1 MIARLNTSLS
11 WINRDAGLI
20 TAARGTRTFSQSF
33 IAVIIALYLAELGF
47 NLVQIGAILTV
58 GIAGVSFFAFVAGLI
73 SGKVGRRRLLVIFSL
88 LAAASGL
95 AMYFAETF
103 IPLMVIAFLGSLS
116 TGGGGGGES
125 PAQPLEVAMLPDTA
139 PPERRT
145 DIFAIYSIVART
157 GTFLGALAAGL
168 PVLFQDLLGLSV
180 LSSFKVMFLGFA
192 ICQLAGAALYSSISP
207 EVEASTTHQQWQ
219 NPLNLPSR
227 RRIFT
232 LAGLFSVDTFTTSM
246 VMQSLM
252 AYWFYTKFGLT
263 LESLAFV
270 FALSHL
276 LTASS
281 LWIAAKIANRI
292 GLLNTMVFTH
302 IPSSFFLLAA
312 AFAPSATLAIV
323 FWQCR
328 AFLSQM
334 DVPTKDSYTMAVIN
348 PEERVAM
355 ASIHMVGR
363 SAAGAI
369 GPTVTTAIWN
379 ITAAWTPLVGS
390 ALLKIGYDLSLYFMF
405 RNVRPPEEEERLRNR
420 RQGPEA
426 SSPSKGTGNL

>member
-11 WINRDAGLI
+11 WINRDARLI

-33 IAVIIALYLAELGF
+33 ISVIIALYLAELGF

-58 GIAGVSFFAFVAGLI
+58 GIAGVSFFAFVVGLI

-125 PAQPLEVAMLPDTA
+125 PAQPLEVAILPDTA
-139 PPERRT
+139 SPERRT

-168 PVLFQDLLGLSV
+168 PVLFQDVLGISV
-180 LSSFKVMFLGFA
+180 LSSFKVLFLGFA
-192 ICQLAGAALYSSISP
+192 VCQLAGAALYASISQG
-207 EVEASTTHQQWQ
+207 VEAATTRQQWQ
-219 NPLNLPSR
+219 NPLKLPSR

-232 LAGLFSVDTFTTSM
+232 LTGLFSVDTFTTSM
-246 VMQSLM
+246 VMQALM

-263 LESLAFV
+263 LESLALV
-270 FALSHL
+270 FSLSHL

-281 LWIAAKIANRI
+281 LWIAAKISNRI

-302 IPSSFFLLAA
+302 IPSSFFMLAA

-355 ASIHMVGR
+355 ASIHMVSR

-420 RQGPEA
+420 RQAPKSPVPEQRR
-426 SSPSKGTGNL
+426 

>member
-11 WINRDAGLI
+11 WINRDARLI

-33 IAVIIALYLAELGF
+33 ISVIIALYLAELGF
-47 NLVQIGAILTV
+47 NLVQIGVILTV
-58 GIAGVSFFAFVAGLI
+58 GIAGVSFFAFVVGLI
-73 SGKVGRRRLLVIFSL
+73 SGKMGRRRLLVIFSL

-125 PAQPLEVAMLPDTA
+125 PAQPLEVAILPDTA

-145 DIFAIYSIVART
+145 DIFAIYGIVART

-168 PVLFQDLLGLSV
+168 PVLFQGPLGLPV
-180 LSSFKVMFLGFA
+180 LLSFKAMFLGFA
-192 ICQLAGAALYSSISP
+192 ICQLAGAALYAYISP
-207 EVEASTTHQQWQ
+207 GVEASTTHQQWQ
-219 NPLNLPSR
+219 NPLKLPSR

-232 LAGLFSVDTFTTSM
+232 LTGLFSVDTFTTSM

-252 AYWFYTKFGLT
+252 AYWFFTKFGLT

-270 FALSHL
+270 FSLSHL

-334 DVPTKDSYTMAVIN
+334 DVPTKESYTMAVIN

-355 ASIHMVGR
+355 ASIHMVSR

-379 ITAAWTPLVGS
+379 ITTAWTPLVGS

-420 RQGPEA
+420 RQAPKSPVPEQRR
-426 SSPSKGTGNL
+426 

>member
-1 MIARLNTSLS
+1 MITRLNTRLS
-11 WINRDAGLI
+11 WMSRDARLI
-20 TAARGTRTFSQSF
+20 TAARGTRTCSQSF
-33 IAVIIALYLAELGF
+33 ISVIIALHLAEMGF

-58 GIAGVSFFAFVAGLI
+58 GIAGVSFFAFVVGLT
-73 SGKVGRRRLLVIFSL
+73 SGTVGRRRLLVVFSL

-95 AMYFAETF
+95 AMYFVETF
-103 IPLMVIAFLGSLS
+103 ILLMVIAFLGSLS

-125 PAQPLEVAMLPDTA
+125 PAQPLEVAILPDTG

-168 PVLFQDLLGLSV
+168 PVLFQDVLGLSV
-180 LSSFKVMFLGFA
+180 LSSFKAMFLGFA
-192 ICQLAGAALYSSISP
+192 ICQVAGVALYSSISP
-207 EVEASTTHQQWQ
+207 AAEAPAARQQWQ
-219 NPLNLPSR
+219 NPLKLPSR

-232 LAGLFSVDTFTTSM
+232 LTGLFSVDTFTTSM

-263 LESLAFV
+263 LDSLALV
-270 FALSHL
+270 FSLSHL

-281 LWIAAKIANRI
+281 LWIAAKMSNRI

-323 FWQCR
+323 FWQFR

-334 DVPTKDSYTMAVIN
+334 DVPTRDSYTMAVIN

-355 ASIHMVGR
+355 VSINMVSR
-363 SAAGAI
+363 SAVGAF

-420 RQGPEA
+420 GQDPKASAPERR
-426 SSPSKGTGNL
+426 P

>member
-11 WINRDAGLI
+11 WISRDARLI
-20 TAARGTRTFSQSF
+20 TVARGTRTFSQGFVS
-33 IAVIIALYLAELGF
+33 VIIALYLAELGF

-58 GIAGVSFFAFVAGLI
+58 GIAGVSFFAFVVGLV
-73 SGKVGRRRLLVIFSL
+73 SEKVGRRRLLVIFSL

-103 IPLMVIAFLGSLS
+103 IPLMVIAFMGSLS

-125 PAQPLEVAMLPDTA
+125 PAQPLEVAILPDTA

-168 PVLFQDLLGLSV
+168 PVLFQDALGLSV
-180 LSSFKVMFLGFA
+180 LLSFKAMFLGFA
-192 ICQLAGAALYSSISP
+192 ICQLAGAALYASISP
-207 EVEASTTHQQWQ
+207 GAEAATTRQQWQ
-219 NPLNLPSR
+219 NPLKLPSR

-232 LAGLFSVDTFTTSM
+232 LTGLFSVDTFTTSM

-263 LESLAFV
+263 LESLALV
-270 FALSHL
+270 FSLSHL

-281 LWIAAKIANRI
+281 LWIAAKISNRI

-355 ASIHMVGR
+355 ASIHMVSR

-405 RNVRPPEEEERLRNR
+405 RNVRPPEEEERLLKR
-420 RQGPEA
+420 RQAPEA
-426 SSPSKGTGNL
+426 SVPEQGH

>member
-11 WINRDAGLI
+11 WINRDARLI

-33 IAVIIALYLAELGF
+33 ISVIIALYLAELGF

-58 GIAGVSFFAFVAGLI
+58 GIAGVSFFAFVVGLV
-73 SGKVGRRRLLVIFSL
+73 SEKVGRRRLLVIFSL

-103 IPLMVIAFLGSLS
+103 IPLMVIAFMGSLS

-125 PAQPLEVAMLPDTA
+125 PAQPLEVAILPDTA

-168 PVLFQDLLGLSV
+168 PVLFQDALGLSV
-180 LSSFKVMFLGFA
+180 LLSFKAMFLGFA
-192 ICQLAGAALYSSISP
+192 ICQLAGAALYASISP
-207 EVEASTTHQQWQ
+207 GAEAATTRQQWQ
-219 NPLNLPSR
+219 NPLKLPSR

-232 LAGLFSVDTFTTSM
+232 LTGLFSVDTFTTSM

-263 LESLAFV
+263 LESLALV
-270 FALSHL
+270 FSLSHL

-281 LWIAAKIANRI
+281 LWIAAKISNRI

-355 ASIHMVGR
+355 ASIHMVSR

-420 RQGPEA
+420 RQAPEA
-426 SSPSKGTGNL
+426 SVPKRRR

>member
-11 WINRDAGLI
+11 WINRDARLI

-33 IAVIIALYLAELGF
+33 ISVIIALYLAELGF
-47 NLVQIGAILTV
+47 NLVQIGVILTV
-58 GIAGVSFFAFVAGLI
+58 GIAGVSFFAFVVGLI

-125 PAQPLEVAMLPDTA
+125 PAQPLEVAILPDTA

-145 DIFAIYSIVART
+145 DIFAIYGIVART

-168 PVLFQDLLGLSV
+168 PVLFQGPLGLPV
-180 LSSFKVMFLGFA
+180 LLSFKAMFLGFA
-192 ICQLAGAALYSSISP
+192 ICQLAGAALYASISP
-207 EVEASTTHQQWQ
+207 GVEASTTHQQWQ
-219 NPLNLPSR
+219 NPLKLPSR

-232 LAGLFSVDTFTTSM
+232 LTGLFSVDTFTTSM

-252 AYWFYTKFGLT
+252 AYWFFTKFGLT

-270 FALSHL
+270 FSLSHL

-334 DVPTKDSYTMAVIN
+334 DVPTKESYTMAVIN

-355 ASIHMVGR
+355 ASIHMVSR

-420 RQGPEA
+420 RQAPKSPVPEQRR
-426 SSPSKGTGNL
+426 

>member
-11 WINRDAGLI
+11 WISRDARLI
-20 TAARGTRTFSQSF
+20 TVARGTRTFSQGFVS
-33 IAVIIALYLAELGF
+33 VIIALYLAELGF

-58 GIAGVSFFAFVAGLI
+58 GIAGVSFFAFVVGLV
-73 SGKVGRRRLLVIFSL
+73 SEKVGRRRLLVIFSL

-103 IPLMVIAFLGSLS
+103 IPLMVIAFMGSLS

-125 PAQPLEVAMLPDTA
+125 PAQPLEVAILPDTA

-168 PVLFQDLLGLSV
+168 PVLFQDALGLSV
-180 LSSFKVMFLGFA
+180 LLSFKAMFLGFA
-192 ICQLAGAALYSSISP
+192 ICQLAGAALYASISP
-207 EVEASTTHQQWQ
+207 GAEAATTRQQWQ
-219 NPLNLPSR
+219 NPLKLPSR

-232 LAGLFSVDTFTTSM
+232 LTGLFSVDTFTTSM

-263 LESLAFV
+263 LESLALV
-270 FALSHL
+270 FSLSHL

-281 LWIAAKIANRI
+281 LWIAAKISNRI

-355 ASIHMVGR
+355 ASIHMVSR

-420 RQGPEA
+420 RQAPEA
-426 SSPSKGTGNL
+426 SVPKRRR

>member
-1 MIARLNTSLS
+1 MIARFNTSLS
-11 WINRDAGLI
+11 WINRDAWLI

-33 IAVIIALYLAELGF
+33 ISVIIALYLAELGF
-47 NLVQIGAILTV
+47 NLVQIGAILTA
-58 GIAGVSFFAFVAGLI
+58 GIAGVSFFAFVVGLI

-125 PAQPLEVAMLPDTA
+125 PAQPLEVAILPDTA

-145 DIFAIYSIVART
+145 DIFAIYGIVART

-168 PVLFQDLLGLSV
+168 PVLFQGPLGLPV
-180 LSSFKVMFLGFA
+180 LLSFKAMFLGFA
-192 ICQLAGAALYSSISP
+192 ICQLAGAALYAYISP
-207 EVEASTTHQQWQ
+207 GVEASTTHQQWQ
-219 NPLNLPSR
+219 NPLKLPSR

-232 LAGLFSVDTFTTSM
+232 LTGLFSVDTFTTSM

-252 AYWFYTKFGLT
+252 AYWFFTKFGLT

-270 FALSHL
+270 FSLSHL

-334 DVPTKDSYTMAVIN
+334 DVPTKESYTMAVIN

-355 ASIHMVGR
+355 ASIHMVSR

-379 ITAAWTPLVGS
+379 ITTAWTPLVGS

-420 RQGPEA
+420 RQAPKSPVPEQRR
-426 SSPSKGTGNL
+426 

>member
-11 WINRDAGLI
+11 WINRDARLI

-33 IAVIIALYLAELGF
+33 ISVIIALYLAELGF
-47 NLVQIGAILTV
+47 NLVQIGAILTA
-58 GIAGVSFFAFVAGLI
+58 GIAGVSFFAFVVGLI

-125 PAQPLEVAMLPDTA
+125 PAQPLEVAILPDTA
-139 PPERRT
+139 SPERRT

-168 PVLFQDLLGLSV
+168 PVLFQDVLGISV
-180 LSSFKVMFLGFA
+180 LSSFKVLFLGFA
-192 ICQLAGAALYSSISP
+192 VCQLAGAALYASISQG
-207 EVEASTTHQQWQ
+207 VEAATTRQQWQ
-219 NPLNLPSR
+219 NPLKLPSR

-232 LAGLFSVDTFTTSM
+232 LTGLFSVDTFTTSM
-246 VMQSLM
+246 VMQALM

-263 LESLAFV
+263 LESLTLV
-270 FALSHL
+270 FSLSHL

-281 LWIAAKIANRI
+281 LWIAAKISNRI

-302 IPSSFFLLAA
+302 IPSSFFMLAA

-355 ASIHMVGR
+355 ASIHMVSR

-420 RQGPEA
+420 RQAPKSPVPEQRR
-426 SSPSKGTGNL
+426 

>member
-11 WINRDAGLI
+11 WINRDARLI

-33 IAVIIALYLAELGF
+33 ISVIIALYLAELGF
-47 NLVQIGAILTV
+47 NLVQIGVILTV
-58 GIAGVSFFAFVAGLI
+58 GIAGVSFFAFVVGLI

-125 PAQPLEVAMLPDTA
+125 PAQPLEVAILPDTA

-145 DIFAIYSIVART
+145 DIFAIYGIVART

-168 PVLFQDLLGLSV
+168 PVLFQGPLGLPV
-180 LSSFKVMFLGFA
+180 LLSFKAMFLGFA
-192 ICQLAGAALYSSISP
+192 ICQLAGAALYASISP
-207 EVEASTTHQQWQ
+207 GVEASTTHQQWQ
-219 NPLNLPSR
+219 NPLKLPSR

-232 LAGLFSVDTFTTSM
+232 LTGLFSVDTFTTSM

-252 AYWFYTKFGLT
+252 AYWFFTKFGLT

-270 FALSHL
+270 FSLSHL

-334 DVPTKDSYTMAVIN
+334 DVPTKESYTMAVIN

-355 ASIHMVGR
+355 ASIHMVSR

-369 GPTVTTAIWN
+369 GPTVTTAILEHHHCVDSPGRLGPLEDWVRSFSLCHVPERP
-379 ITAAWTPLVGS
+379 AA
-390 ALLKIGYDLSLYFMF
+390 
-405 RNVRPPEEEERLRNR
+405 
-420 RQGPEA
+420 
-426 SSPSKGTGNL
+426 

>member
-11 WINRDAGLI
+11 WISRDARLI
-20 TAARGTRTFSQSF
+20 TVARGTRTFSQGFVS
-33 IAVIIALYLAELGF
+33 VIIALYLAELGF

-58 GIAGVSFFAFVAGLI
+58 GIAGVSFFAFVVGLV
-73 SGKVGRRRLLVIFSL
+73 SEKVGRRRLLVIFSL

-103 IPLMVIAFLGSLS
+103 IPLMVIAFMGSLS

-125 PAQPLEVAMLPDTA
+125 PAQPLEVAILPDTA

-168 PVLFQDLLGLSV
+168 PVLFQDALGLSV
-180 LSSFKVMFLGFA
+180 LLSFKAMFLGFA
-192 ICQLAGAALYSSISP
+192 ICQLAGAALYASISP
-207 EVEASTTHQQWQ
+207 GVEAATTRQQWQ
-219 NPLNLPSR
+219 NPLKLPSR

-232 LAGLFSVDTFTTSM
+232 LTGLFSVDTFTTSM

-263 LESLAFV
+263 LESLALV
-270 FALSHL
+270 FSLSHL

-281 LWIAAKIANRI
+281 LWIAAKISNRI

-355 ASIHMVGR
+355 ASIHMVSR

-420 RQGPEA
+420 RQAPEA
-426 SSPSKGTGNL
+426 SVPKRRR

>member
-1 MIARLNTSLS
+1 MIARINTSLS
-11 WINRDAGLI
+11 WINRDAWLI

-33 IAVIIALYLAELGF
+33 ISVIIAIYLAELGF
-47 NLVQIGAILTV
+47 NLVQIGAILTA
-58 GIAGVSFFAFVAGLI
+58 GIAGVSFFAFVVGLI
-73 SGKVGRRRLLVIFSL
+73 SGRVGRRRLLVIFSL

-125 PAQPLEVAMLPDTA
+125 PAQPLEVAILPDTA

-145 DIFAIYSIVART
+145 DIFAIYGIVART

-168 PVLFQDLLGLSV
+168 PVLFQGPLGLPV
-180 LSSFKVMFLGFA
+180 LLSFKAMFLGFA
-192 ICQLAGAALYSSISP
+192 ICQLAGAALYAYISP
-207 EVEASTTHQQWQ
+207 GVEASTTHQQWQ
-219 NPLNLPSR
+219 NPLKLPSR

-232 LAGLFSVDTFTTSM
+232 LTGLFSVDTFTTSM

-252 AYWFYTKFGLT
+252 AYWFFTKFGLT

-270 FALSHL
+270 FSLSHL

-328 AFLSQM
+328 ASLSQM
-334 DVPTKDSYTMAVIN
+334 DVPTKESYTMAVIN

-355 ASIHMVGR
+355 ASIHMVSR

-379 ITAAWTPLVGS
+379 ITSAWTPLVGS

-420 RQGPEA
+420 RQAPKSPVPEQRR
-426 SSPSKGTGNL
+426 

>member
-1 MIARLNTSLS
+1 MIARFNTSLA
-11 WINRDAGLI
+11 WIGPDARLI

-33 IAVIIALYLAELGF
+33 ISVIIALYLAELGF
-47 NLVQIGAILTV
+47 SLVQIGLILTV
-58 GIAGVSFFAFVAGLI
+58 GVAGVSFFAFLVGLI
-73 SGKVGRRRLLVIFSL
+73 SVKVGRRRLLVFFSL
-88 LAAASGL
+88 MAAASGL
-95 AMYFAETF
+95 AMYFTEAF
-103 IPLMVIAFLGSLS
+103 VPMMVIAFLGSLS

-125 PAQPLEVAMLPDTA
+125 PAQPLELAILPDTTTSV
-139 PPERRT
+139 RRT

-168 PVLFQDLLGLSV
+168 PVLLQDYMGLSV
-180 LSSFKVMFLGFA
+180 VPSFKVMFLGFA
-192 ICQLAGAALYSSISP
+192 LCQIAGAVLYGFISP
-207 EVEASTTHQQWQ
+207 NVEATATQQQWQ
-219 NPLNLPSR
+219 NPLKLKSR

-232 LAGLFSVDTFTTSM
+232 LTGLFSVDTFTTSM

-270 FALSHL
+270 FAFSHL

-281 LWIAAKIANRI
+281 LWIAAKLSNRI

-334 DVPTKDSYTMAVIN
+334 DVPTKDSYTMAVVN
-348 PEERVAM
+348 ADERVAM
-355 ASIHMVGR
+355 ASIHMVSR

-369 GPTVTTAIWN
+369 GPTVTTAIWS
-379 ITAAWTPLVGS
+379 ITSAWAPLVGS
-390 ALLKIGYDLSLYFMF
+390 AVLKIGYDLSLYFMF

-420 RQGPEA
+420 SRASEAAVPEE
-426 SSPSKGTGNL
+426 KR

>member
-11 WINRDAGLI
+11 WINRDARLI

-33 IAVIIALYLAELGF
+33 ISVIIALYLAELGF
-47 NLVQIGAILTV
+47 NLVQIGVILTV
-58 GIAGVSFFAFVAGLI
+58 GIAGVSFFAFVVGLI

-125 PAQPLEVAMLPDTA
+125 PAQPLEVAILPDTA

-145 DIFAIYSIVART
+145 DIFAIYGIVART

-168 PVLFQDLLGLSV
+168 PVLFQGPLGLPV
-180 LSSFKVMFLGFA
+180 LLSFKAMFLGFA
-192 ICQLAGAALYSSISP
+192 ICQLAGAALYAYISP
-207 EVEASTTHQQWQ
+207 GVEASTTHQQWQ
-219 NPLNLPSR
+219 NPLKLPSR

-232 LAGLFSVDTFTTSM
+232 LTGLFSVDTFTTSM

-252 AYWFYTKFGLT
+252 AYWFFTKFGLT

-270 FALSHL
+270 FSLSHL

-281 LWIAAKIANRI
+281 LWIAAKIANRM

-334 DVPTKDSYTMAVIN
+334 DVPTKESYTMAVIN

-355 ASIHMVGR
+355 ASIHMVSR

-379 ITAAWTPLVGS
+379 ITTAWTPLVGS

-420 RQGPEA
+420 RQAPKSPVPEQRR
-426 SSPSKGTGNL
+426 

>member
-11 WINRDAGLI
+11 WINRDARLI

-33 IAVIIALYLAELGF
+33 ISVIIALYLVELGF
-47 NLVQIGAILTV
+47 NLVQIGAVLTV
-58 GIAGVSFFAFVAGLI
+58 GIAGVSFFAFVVGII

-125 PAQPLEVAMLPDTA
+125 PAQPLEVAILPDTA
-139 PPERRT
+139 SPERRT

-168 PVLFQDLLGLSV
+168 PVLFQEALGISV

-192 ICQLAGAALYSSISP
+192 VCQLAGAALYASISQG
-207 EVEASTTHQQWQ
+207 VEAATTRQQWQ
-219 NPLNLPSR
+219 NPLKLPSR

-232 LAGLFSVDTFTTSM
+232 LTGLFSVDTFTTSM

-270 FALSHL
+270 FSLSHL

-281 LWIAAKIANRI
+281 LWIAAKISNRI

-355 ASIHMVGR
+355 ASIHMVSR

-420 RQGPEA
+420 RQAPKSPVPEQRR
-426 SSPSKGTGNL
+426 

>member
-1 MIARLNTSLS
+1 MIARLNGQLS
-11 WINRDAGLI
+11 WMNRDARLM

-33 IAVIIALYLAELGF
+33 ISVIIALHLAELGF
-47 NLVQIGAILTV
+47 SLVQIGAILTV
-58 GIAGVSFFAFVAGLI
+58 GIAGVSFFAFVVGLI
-73 SGKVGRRRLLVIFSL
+73 SEKVGRRRLLVIFSL

-95 AMYFAETF
+95 AMYFAETL

-116 TGGGGGGES
+116 TGGGGGES
-125 PAQPLEVAMLPDTA
+125 PAQPLEVAILPDTG

-168 PVLFQDLLGLSV
+168 PVLFQEVLGLSV
-180 LSSFKVMFLGFA
+180 LSSFKTMFLSFA
-192 ICQLAGAALYSSISP
+192 VCQVAGAALYAFISAAA
-207 EVEASTTHQQWQ
+207 EGSATRQQWQ
-219 NPLNLPSR
+219 NPLKLPSR

-232 LAGLFSVDTFTTSM
+232 LTGSFSVDTFTTSM

-263 LESLAFV
+263 LDSLALV
-270 FALSHL
+270 FSLSHL

-281 LWIAAKIANRI
+281 LWIAAKISNRI

-323 FWQCR
+323 FWQFR

-334 DVPTKDSYTMAVIN
+334 DVPTRDSYTMAVIN

-355 ASIHMVGR
+355 VSVNMVSR
-363 SAAGAI
+363 SAVGAI

-405 RNVRPPEEEERLRNR
+405 RNVMPPEEEERLRNR
-420 RQGPEA
+420 GQDSKASVPDQG
-426 SSPSKGTGNL
+426 S

>member
-11 WINRDAGLI
+11 WINRDARLI

-33 IAVIIALYLAELGF
+33 ISVIIALYLAELGF
-47 NLVQIGAILTV
+47 NLVQIGVILTV
-58 GIAGVSFFAFVAGLI
+58 GIAGVSFFAFVVGLI

-95 AMYFAETF
+95 AMYFAESF

-125 PAQPLEVAMLPDTA
+125 PAQPLEVAILPDTA
-139 PPERRT
+139 SPERRT

-168 PVLFQDLLGLSV
+168 PVLFQDALGISV

-192 ICQLAGAALYSSISP
+192 VSQLAGAALYASISP
-207 EVEASTTHQQWQ
+207 GVEAATTRQQWQ
-219 NPLNLPSR
+219 NPLKLPSR

-232 LAGLFSVDTFTTSM
+232 LTGLFSVDTFTTSM

-270 FALSHL
+270 FSLSHL

-281 LWIAAKIANRI
+281 LWIAAKISNRI

-355 ASIHMVGR
+355 ASIHMVSR

-420 RQGPEA
+420 RQAPKSPVPEQRR
-426 SSPSKGTGNL
+426 

>member
-11 WINRDAGLI
+11 WINRDARLI

-33 IAVIIALYLAELGF
+33 ISVIIALYLAELGF

-58 GIAGVSFFAFVAGLI
+58 GIAGVSFFAFVVGLI

-125 PAQPLEVAMLPDTA
+125 PAQPLEVAILPDTA
-139 PPERRT
+139 SPERRT

-168 PVLFQDLLGLSV
+168 PVLFQETLGISV

-192 ICQLAGAALYSSISP
+192 VCQLAGAALYASISQG
-207 EVEASTTHQQWQ
+207 VEAATTRQQWQ
-219 NPLNLPSR
+219 NPLKLPSR

-232 LAGLFSVDTFTTSM
+232 LTGLFSVDTFTTSM

-270 FALSHL
+270 FSLSHL

-281 LWIAAKIANRI
+281 LWIAAKISNRI

-355 ASIHMVGR
+355 ASIHMVSR

-420 RQGPEA
+420 RQAPKSPVPEQRR
-426 SSPSKGTGNL
+426 

>member
-11 WINRDAGLI
+11 WINRDARLI

-33 IAVIIALYLAELGF
+33 ISVIIALYLAELGF
-47 NLVQIGAILTV
+47 NLVQIGVILTV
-58 GIAGVSFFAFVAGLI
+58 GIAGVSFFAFVVGLI

-125 PAQPLEVAMLPDTA
+125 PAQPLEVAILPDTA
-139 PPERRT
+139 SPERRT

-168 PVLFQDLLGLSV
+168 PVLFQDALGLSV
-180 LSSFKVMFLGFA
+180 LSSFQVMFLGFA
-192 ICQLAGAALYSSISP
+192 VSQLAGAALYASISP
-207 EVEASTTHQQWQ
+207 GVEAATTRQQWQ
-219 NPLNLPSR
+219 NPLKLPSR

-232 LAGLFSVDTFTTSM
+232 LTGLFSVDTFTTSM

-270 FALSHL
+270 FSLSHL

-281 LWIAAKIANRI
+281 LWIAAKISNRI

-355 ASIHMVGR
+355 ASIHMVSR

-420 RQGPEA
+420 RQAPKSPVPEQRR
-426 SSPSKGTGNL
+426 

>member
-1 MIARLNTSLS
+1 MIARINTSLS
-11 WINRDAGLI
+11 WINRDAWLI

-33 IAVIIALYLAELGF
+33 ISVIIALYLAELGF
-47 NLVQIGAILTV
+47 NLVQIGAILTA
-58 GIAGVSFFAFVAGLI
+58 GIAGVSFFAFVVGLI

-103 IPLMVIAFLGSLS
+103 IPLMVIAFPGSLS

-125 PAQPLEVAMLPDTA
+125 PAQPLEVAILPDTA

-145 DIFAIYSIVART
+145 DIFAIYGIVART

-168 PVLFQDLLGLSV
+168 PVLFQGPLGLPV
-180 LSSFKVMFLGFA
+180 LLSFKAMFLGFA
-192 ICQLAGAALYSSISP
+192 ICQLAGAALYAYISP
-207 EVEASTTHQQWQ
+207 VVEASTTHQQWQ
-219 NPLNLPSR
+219 NPLKLPSR

-232 LAGLFSVDTFTTSM
+232 LTGLFSVDTFTTSM

-252 AYWFYTKFGLT
+252 AYWFFTKFGLT

-270 FALSHL
+270 FSLSHL

-312 AFAPSATLAIV
+312 AFVPSATLAIV

-334 DVPTKDSYTMAVIN
+334 DVPTKESYTMAVIN

-355 ASIHMVGR
+355 ASIHMVSR

-369 GPTVTTAIWN
+369 GPTATTAIWN

-420 RQGPEA
+420 RQAPKSPVPEQRR
-426 SSPSKGTGNL
+426 

>member
-1 MIARLNTSLS
+1 MISRLNTSLS
-11 WINRDAGLI
+11 WINRDARLI

-33 IAVIIALYLAELGF
+33 VSVIIALYLAELGF
-47 NLVQIGAILTV
+47 KLWQIGAVLTV
-58 GIAGVSFFAFVAGLI
+58 GVAGVSFFAFVVGLV

-88 LAAASGL
+88 LAAASGV

-103 IPLMVIAFLGSLS
+103 IPLLVIAFLGSLA

-125 PAQPLEVAMLPDTA
+125 PAQPLEIAILPDTA
-139 PPERRT
+139 TPERRT

-168 PVLFQDLLGLSV
+168 PAVLFQDALGLSV

-192 ICQLAGAALYSSISP
+192 ICQLAGAALYAFISP
-207 EVEASTTHQQWQ
+207 GVEAATTQQQWQ
-219 NPLNLPSR
+219 NPLKLPSR
-227 RRIFT
+227 GRIFT
-232 LAGLFSVDTFTTSM
+232 LTGLYSVDTFTTSM
-246 VMQSLM
+246 LIQGLM
-252 AYWFYTKFGLT
+252 AYWFSTKFGLA
-263 LESLAFV
+263 LESLALV

-281 LWIAAKIANRI
+281 LWIAAKISNRI

-302 IPSSFFLLAA
+302 IPSSLFLLAA
-312 AFAPSATLAIV
+312 AFAPSAILAIV

-328 AFLSQM
+328 AFLGQM

-355 ASIHMVGR
+355 ASLNMVSR

-390 ALLKIGYDLSLYFMF
+390 AFLKIGYDISLYFMF
-405 RNVRPPEEEERLRNR
+405 RNVRPPEEEERLAKR
-420 RQGPEA
+420 RQAREA
-426 SSPSKGTGNL
+426 SVPEQGH

>member
-11 WINRDAGLI
+11 WINRDARLI

-33 IAVIIALYLAELGF
+33 ISVIIALYLAELGF
-47 NLVQIGAILTV
+47 NLVQIGVILTV
-58 GIAGVSFFAFVAGLI
+58 GIAGVSFFAFVVGLI

-125 PAQPLEVAMLPDTA
+125 PAQPLEVAILPDTA
-139 PPERRT
+139 SPERRT

-168 PVLFQDLLGLSV
+168 PVLFQDALGLSV

-192 ICQLAGAALYSSISP
+192 VSQLAGAALYASISP
-207 EVEASTTHQQWQ
+207 GVEAATTRQQWQ
-219 NPLNLPSR
+219 NPLKLPSR

-232 LAGLFSVDTFTTSM
+232 LTGLFSVDTFTTSM

-270 FALSHL
+270 FSLSHL

-281 LWIAAKIANRI
+281 LWIAAKISNRI

-355 ASIHMVGR
+355 ASIHMVSR

-420 RQGPEA
+420 RQAPKSPVPEQRR
-426 SSPSKGTGNL
+426 

>member
-1 MIARLNTSLS
+1 MIARINTSLS
-11 WINRDAGLI
+11 WINRDAWLI

-33 IAVIIALYLAELGF
+33 ISVIIALYLAELGF
-47 NLVQIGAILTV
+47 NLVQIGAILTA
-58 GIAGVSFFAFVAGLI
+58 GIAGVSFFAFVVGLI

-125 PAQPLEVAMLPDTA
+125 PAQPLEVAILPDTA

-145 DIFAIYSIVART
+145 DIFAIYGIVART

-168 PVLFQDLLGLSV
+168 PVLFQGPLGLPV
-180 LSSFKVMFLGFA
+180 LLSFKAMFLGFA
-192 ICQLAGAALYSSISP
+192 ICQLAGAALYAYISP
-207 EVEASTTHQQWQ
+207 GVEASTTHQQWQ
-219 NPLNLPSR
+219 NPLKLPSR

-232 LAGLFSVDTFTTSM
+232 LTGLFSVDTFTTSM

-252 AYWFYTKFGLT
+252 AYWFFTKFGLT

-270 FALSHL
+270 FSLSHL

-334 DVPTKDSYTMAVIN
+334 DVPTKESYTMAVIN

-355 ASIHMVGR
+355 ASIHMVSR

-379 ITAAWTPLVGS
+379 ITTAWTPLVGS

-420 RQGPEA
+420 RQAPKSPVPEQRR
-426 SSPSKGTGNL
+426 

>member
-11 WINRDAGLI
+11 WINRDARLI

-33 IAVIIALYLAELGF
+33 ISVIIALYLAELGF
-47 NLVQIGAILTV
+47 NLVQIGVILTV
-58 GIAGVSFFAFVAGLI
+58 GIAGVSFFAFVVGLI

-95 AMYFAETF
+95 VMYFAETF

-125 PAQPLEVAMLPDTA
+125 PGQPLEVAILPDTGS
-139 PPERRT
+139 PERRT

-168 PVLFQDLLGLSV
+168 PVLFQDALGLSV
-180 LSSFKVMFLGFA
+180 LTSFKAMFLGFA
-192 ICQLAGAALYSSISP
+192 LCQLAGAALYAYISP
-207 EVEASTTHQQWQ
+207 EVEAATTRQQWQ
-219 NPLNLPSR
+219 NPLKLPSR

-232 LAGLFSVDTFTTSM
+232 LTGLFSVDTFTTSM

-263 LESLAFV
+263 LESLALV
-270 FALSHL
+270 FSLSHL

-281 LWIAAKIANRI
+281 LWIAAKISNRI

-355 ASIHMVGR
+355 ASIHMVSR

-369 GPTVTTAIWN
+369 GPTLTTAIWN

-390 ALLKIGYDLSLYFMF
+390 ALLKIGYDLSLYFIF

-420 RQGPEA
+420 RQAPKSPVPEQRR
-426 SSPSKGTGNL
+426 

>member
-1 MIARLNTSLS
+1 MIARINTSLS
-11 WINRDAGLI
+11 WINRDAWLI

-33 IAVIIALYLAELGF
+33 ISVIIALYLAELGF
-47 NLVQIGAILTV
+47 NLVQIGAILTA
-58 GIAGVSFFAFVAGLI
+58 GIAGVSFFAFVVGLI
-73 SGKVGRRRLLVIFSL
+73 SGRVGRRRLLVIFSL

-125 PAQPLEVAMLPDTA
+125 PAQPLEVAILPDTA

-145 DIFAIYSIVART
+145 DIFAIYGIVART

-168 PVLFQDLLGLSV
+168 PVLFQGPLGLPV
-180 LSSFKVMFLGFA
+180 LLSFKAMFLGFA
-192 ICQLAGAALYSSISP
+192 ICQLAGAALYAYISP
-207 EVEASTTHQQWQ
+207 GVEASTTRQQWQ
-219 NPLNLPSR
+219 NPLKLPSR

-232 LAGLFSVDTFTTSM
+232 LTGLFSVDTFTTSM

-252 AYWFYTKFGLT
+252 AYWFFTKFGLT

-270 FALSHL
+270 FSLSHL

-334 DVPTKDSYTMAVIN
+334 DVPTKESYTMAVIN

-355 ASIHMVGR
+355 ASIHMVSR

-379 ITAAWTPLVGS
+379 ITSAWTPLVGS

-420 RQGPEA
+420 RQAPK
-426 SSPSKGTGNL
+426 SPVSEQRR

>member
-1 MIARLNTSLS
+1 MIARLDTSLS
-11 WINRDAGLI
+11 WISRDARRI

-33 IAVIIALYLAELGF
+33 ISVIIALYLAELGL

-58 GIAGVSFFAFVAGLI
+58 GIAGVSFFAFVVGLI

-125 PAQPLEVAMLPDTA
+125 PAQPLEVAILPDTA

-145 DIFAIYSIVART
+145 DIFAVYSIVART

-180 LSSFKVMFLGFA
+180 LSSFKAMFLGFA
-192 ICQLAGAALYSSISP
+192 ICQLAGAALYASISP
-207 EVEASTTHQQWQ
+207 GIEASISHQQWQ
-219 NPLNLPSR
+219 NPLTLPSR

-232 LAGLFSVDTFTTSM
+232 LSGLFSVDTFTTSM
-246 VMQSLM
+246 GMQSLM
-252 AYWFYTKFGLT
+252 AYWFFTKFGLT

-270 FALSHL
+270 FSLSHL

-281 LWIAAKIANRI
+281 LWIAAKISNRI

-355 ASIHMVGR
+355 ASIHMVSR

-379 ITAAWTPLVGS
+379 ITTAWTPLVGS

-405 RNVRPPEEEERLRNR
+405 RNVRPPEEQERLRNR
-420 RQGPEA
+420 LEA
-426 SSPSKGTGNL
+426 SSPSKGTNDL